1 MTMSTTL
8 DDGTT
13 EVTNW
18 LMPVGESLIESA
30 GNRWLDIVAPSRPGT
45 VLARVPAGIA
55 ADVDTA
61 VLAARAAQPAWA
73 AAHFTVR
80 QKALLAIASDIEAE
94 AERLAV
100 LTAQDTGNALRTQ
113 ARPEVATLAA
123 LFRYFGGVAG
133 EFKGTVL
140 PAGEGQ
146 LQYTRTEALGVVGA
160 ILPWNS
166 PLMIAGMKIPAALA
180 AGNALVIKPAD
191 EAPLTVLK
199 LAEIARRHLPT
210 GLLNVVTG
218 SGREVGQ
225 AIVEHPGIDKVS
237 FTGSTTVGRGVAA
250 AAAQRFAH
258 VSLELG
264 GKNPNIVFPSAATPE
279 RISATVAGALLAMRF
294 TRQGQSCTAG
304 SRLYVHRSV
313 LETVLEHIVD
323 ATRQLVVGDPLDEK
337 TDMGSIINQR
347 QYDTISEYI
356 QEGRQQPGVRVLLD
370 GLDHVVE
377 GESGLYQ
384 GPTVFAGADN
394 SWRIAREEI
403 FGPVLV
409 VIAFDDTDEVIDM
422 ANDSHYGLAAY
433 VWSAD
438 LDEAISTAHRLQA
451 GWVQV
456 NQGGGQVVGQ
466 SYGGYKESGMGREFS
481 IEGAMA
487 AFSQTKQV
495 NVAVST

>member
-1 MTMSTTL
+1 MTMTTTL
-8 DDGTT
+8 DDGITD
-13 EVTNW
+13 VPHW
-18 LMPVGESLIESA
+18 LMPVGGSEIESA
-30 GNRWLDIVAPSRPGT
+30 SSRWHDVIAPSQPGK
-45 VLARVPAGIA
+45 VLARVPAGTVE
-55 ADVDTA
+55 DVDVA
-61 VLAARAAQPAWA
+61 VRAARDAQREWA

-94 AERLAV
+94 SERLAV
-100 LTAQDTGNALRTQ
+100 LTAQDTGNAIRTQ
-113 ARPEVATLAA
+113 ARPEVATLIS

-133 EFKGTVL
+133 EFKGAVL
-140 PAGEGQ
+140 PAGDDQ
-146 LQYTRTEALGVVGA
+146 LQYTRIEPLGVVGA

-180 AGNALVIKPAD
+180 AGNGLVVKPAD

-199 LAEIARRHLPT
+199 LAEIARRHLPS

-225 AIVEHPGIDKVS
+225 AIVDHPGIHKVS
-237 FTGSTTVGRGVAA
+237 FTGSTSVGRDVAA
-250 AAAQRFAH
+250 SAGRRFAH

-264 GKNPNIVFPSAATPE
+264 GKNPNIVFRSAATPA
-279 RISATVAGALLAMRF
+279 RIEATVAGVLLAMRF

-304 SRLYVHRSV
+304 SRLFVHRSV
-313 LETVLEHIVD
+313 LEPVLERLVD
-323 ATRQLVVGDPLDEK
+323 AARQLVVGDPLDEK

-347 QYDTISEYI
+347 QYDTIREYI
-356 QEGRQQPGVRVLLD
+356 EDGRQQPGVRVMLD
-370 GLDHVVE
+370 GLDHAVD
-377 GESGLYQ
+377 GEPGLYQ
-384 GPTVFAGADN
+384 GPTVFAGVDN

-409 VIAFDDTDEVIDM
+409 VIPFDDADEVIRM

-433 VWSAD
+433 IWSAD
-438 LDEAISTAHRLQA
+438 LDEAVSTAHRLEA

-466 SYGGYKESGMGREFS
+466 SYGGYKESGIGREFS
-481 IEGAMA
+481 IEGAIA

-495 NVAVST
+495 NIRLST